1 MSEIFAALKAGDR
14 GYIDRAISAGEA
26 HPNLR
31 DNNGST
37 LLHIAAEI
45 KRNELAIIEMLLK
58 NGWDVNSQNNLGATP
73 LHYAALRKDSG
84 KKVASLLL
92 KSLANTQISTNLGH
106 TALHL
111 ACERYKPELV
121 HLLLENKASPTS
133 VDRNNNTP
141 LHMLLLSP
149 GRDTI
154 AREIVELLLK
164 ASGRPETKNRDG
176 NDALLLACK
185 QGYSK
190 VCQLLMQ
197 SGGNPRTTNDQGNTL
212 VHECA
217 QAGHSELTDM
227 LLDLEV
233 PYINVT
239 NIEGD
244 TPLHLA
250 VKNNHAEVAA
260 SLIRKGASILAKNK
274 LNKSPVDLLSYDEK
288 NIFAIKH
295 PDLIKLLNSRKPK
308 SKVSE
313 EDEIGCLVF

>member
-14 GYIDRAISAGEA
+14 VYIDRAISTGEA

-45 KRNELAIIEMLLK
+45 KRNELAILEMLLK
-58 NGWDVNSQNNLGATP
+58 NGWDVNSQNSLGATP

-121 HLLLENKASPTS
+121 SLLLEFKASPTS
-133 VDRNNNTP
+133 VDRSNNTP

-164 ASGRPETKNRDG
+164 AGSRPETKNRDG

-185 QGYSK
+185 QGFSK

-217 QAGHSELTDM
+217 QAGHAELTDM

-233 PYINVT
+233 PYINVA
-239 NIEGD
+239 NIDGD

-260 SLIRKGASILAKNK
+260 SLIRKGSSILAKNK
-274 LNKSPVDLLSYDEK
+274 LGKSPVDLLSSDEK

-295 PDLIKLLNSRKPK
+295 PDLVRLLNSGKPK
-308 SKVSE
+308 SKSSE

>member
-1 MSEIFAALKAGDR
+1 MTEIFAALKAGDR
-14 GYIDRAISAGEA
+14 AYIERAISSGEA

-37 LLHIAAEI
+37 LLHVAAEI
-45 KRNELAIIEMLLK
+45 KRNELIIIEMLLK
-58 NGWDVNSQNNLGATP
+58 NGWDINSQNNLGASP

-84 KKVASLLL
+84 KNVANLLL
-92 KSLANTQISTNLGH
+92 KYLANTQIFTNLGH
-106 TALHL
+106 TPLHL

-121 HLLLENKASPTS
+121 SILLENKANPAS

-141 LHMLLLSP
+141 MHVLLLSP

-154 AREIVELLLK
+154 AKDIAEMLIRAGARVEL
-164 ASGRPETKNRDG
+164 KNHDG

-190 VCQLLMQ
+190 VCQLLIQ
-197 SGGNPRTTNDQGNTL
+197 NGGNPRVTNDQGNTL

-217 QAGHSELTDM
+217 KAGHSELTDM

-239 NIEGD
+239 NNEGD

-250 VKNNHAEVAA
+250 VKHNNTEVAA
-260 SLIRKGASILAKNK
+260 SLIRKGASILAKNSS
-274 LNKSPVDLLSYDEK
+274 NKSPVDLLSHDEK
-288 NIFAIKH
+288 NIFATKH
-295 PDLIKLLNSRKPK
+295 PDLIKLLNSRRPK
-308 SKVSE
+308 SKISE
-313 EDEIGCLVF
+313 EEEIGCLVF